1 MASSHRNSVP
11 VPYQAVR
18 GLVDEF
24 TVKQLPFVTVMS
36 RPSTASS
43 ARATA
48 PHAQPRHVSRPHS
61 SVSCTTPF
69 SPKWAADKLMTTQPQ
84 RGGPSA
90 AHQDQPAPSAR
101 KMPLEVTRGDRVGS
115 RSSTVECVRGAVSAE
130 AAAFEDNHAL
140 KAAVSALGSMLVRER
155 KLKQAADEQLEQLH
169 LKLAELGGMV
179 EEAEGRLRGKDGG
192 KVWRTNTKKL
202 QNYGPLAPS
211 SVMDPFAE
219 EQKIMREREQRL
231 AERERRRRE
240 KVEQGAAGTGT
251 ATHSKSA
258 ATLMHS

>member
-1 MASSHRNSVP
+1 
-11 VPYQAVR
+11 
-18 GLVDEF
+18 
-24 TVKQLPFVTVMS
+24 
-36 RPSTASS
+36 
-43 ARATA
+43 
-48 PHAQPRHVSRPHS
+48 
-61 SVSCTTPF
+61 
-69 SPKWAADKLMTTQPQ
+69 
-84 RGGPSA
+84 
-90 AHQDQPAPSAR
+90 
-101 KMPLEVTRGDRVGS
+101 
-115 RSSTVECVRGAVSAE
+115 VECARGAVSAE
-130 AAAFEDNHAL
+130 AAAFEDNRAL

-155 KLKQAADEQLEQLH
+155 KLKQAADEQLEKLH
-169 LKLAELGGMV
+169 CKLAELGGMV
-179 EEAEGRLRGKDGG
+179 EEAEGRGKDGG